1 MVEIEELLNVPI
13 GTIVED
19 ALVVLAEMMAP
30 GDVAVEFE
38 FAPSMVTPLLGAL
51 ELPRT
56 MLCPLIAVVPL
67 ELEPAWL
74 AVVVSLVVE
83 SSVSVS
89 EVVLVTPG
97 SAAMVDP
104 EVTKLAV
111 LDPVVEL
118 TPILMPVVELA
129 AGAVLESEVL

>member
-1 MVEIEELLNVPI
+1 MV
-13 GTIVED
+13 
-19 ALVVLAEMMAP
+19 LVEMMAP
-30 GDVAVEFE
+30 GDVAFE

-56 MLCPLIAVVPL
+56 MLCPLVAVVPL
-67 ELEPAWL
+67 ELEPPWL

-97 SAAMVDP
+97 SAVIVDP
-104 EVTKLAV
+104 DAVTKLAV

-118 TPILMPVVELA
+118 TPLTMPVVELA